1 MRMASECAAR
11 DLPAAIDAKAAMLPH
26 AKEAGRGIRIGLV
39 RILLHSDPSF
49 DNRGAENAESIPKRY
64 LSARNCPMPAAARL
78 AMRAQGWGRGSG
90 KKATF
95 GTMAALSPGLP
106 IRTGLA
112 RCLSR
117 R

>member
-1 MRMASECAAR
+1 M
-11 DLPAAIDAKAAMLPH
+11 PGQH
-26 AKEAGRGIRIGLV
+26 
-39 RILLHSDPSF
+39 
-49 DNRGAENAESIPKRY
+49 
-64 LSARNCPMPAAARL
+64 LSARNFQMPAAARL
-78 AMRAQGWGRGSG
+78 AIRARGWERRGG

-95 GTMAALSPGLP
+95 GTIAALSPGLP